1 MENTTDN
8 SDMRARQT
16 LRDAFTNSSGDRP
29 AREMSTLEHFRA
41 NAQSHT
47 IRLADIADRL
57 EEFGNRA
64 YGCQPIGGEKV
75 DRAGNQV
82 EAVPDAQVEQVFQ
95 ILNAIAFQISRI
107 EDAFSRIQ
115 GLV

>member
-1 MENTTDN
+1 MENTADN
-8 SDMRARQT
+8 SDMRAVQKI
-16 LRDAFTNSSGDRP
+16 RDAFTNSSGDRP
-29 AREMSTLEHFRA
+29 AREMSTLDHFRA

-64 YGCQPIGGEKV
+64 FGCQP
-75 DRAGNQV
+75 RANAVKDEV
-82 EAVPDAQVEQVFQ
+82 EVVVVPEAQVEQVFQ
-95 ILNAIAFQISRI
+95 ILNNVTFQISRI